1 MSIVVTGATGHL
13 GRLVVESLLQRG
25 VAADQVVA
33 TGRSI
38 GKLADLA
45 DRGVVVRRA
54 DYTDPGSL
62 KEAFEGAA
70 KVLLVSSSEVG
81 QRYAQHV
88 NAIDAAMAAGVGLV
102 VYTSITRAD
111 SSRMALADEH
121 RATEEYLRE
130 SGVPFVVL
138 RNAWYLENYTEQLP
152 ALLEHGALVGSA
164 GDGRVSAAS
173 RADYAEAAA
182 AVLTAPGHEG
192 RTYEL
197 AGPSFTLAD
206 VAAVVSAAS
215 GREVSYVDVPPEKL
229 AEVLIGAGVPEPFAR
244 VLADSDLGIA
254 RGDLEEASG
263 DLEQLLGRRPVSLSQ
278 AVTGTL
284 TR

>member
-1 MSIVVTGATGHL
+1 MSIVITGATGHL

-33 TGRSI
+33 TGRSTCR
-38 GKLADLA
+38 LADLA
-45 DRGVVVRRA
+45 DRGVVVRRG

-62 KEAFEGAA
+62 KEAFEGAE
-70 KVLLVSSSEVG
+70 KVLLVSSSEIG

-88 NAIDAAMAAGVGLV
+88 NAIDAARAAGVGLV

-111 SSRMALADEH
+111 ASRMALAEEH

-130 SGVPFVVL
+130 SGVPFVLL
-138 RNAWYLENYTEQLP
+138 RNNWYLENYTEQLP
-152 ALLEHGALVGSA
+152 AVLEHGALVGSA
-164 GDGRVSAAS
+164 GDGRVSAAA

-182 AVLTAPGHEG
+182 AVLTTQGHEG

-215 GREVSYVDVPPEKL
+215 GREVSYVDVPPVKL
-229 AEVLIGAGVPEPFAR
+229 AEVLVGAGLPEPYAQ

-254 RGDLEEASG
+254 RGDLEEPSG
-263 DLEQLLGRRPVSLSQ
+263 ELEQLLGRQPVSLSQ

-284 TR
+284 AR

>member
-33 TGRSI
+33 TGRSVE
-38 GKLADLA
+38 KLADLA

-62 KEAFEGAA
+62 KEAFEGAE
-70 KVLLVSSSEVG
+70 KVLLVSSSEIG
-81 QRYAQHV
+81 QRDAQHV
-88 NAIDAAMAAGVGLV
+88 NVIDAASAAGVGLV

-111 SSRMALADEH
+111 SSGMALAEEH

-130 SGVPFVVL
+130 SGVPFVLL
-138 RNAWYLENYTEQLP
+138 RNDWYIENYTEQLP
-152 ALLEHGALVGSA
+152 AVLEHGALVGSA
-164 GDGRVSAAS
+164 GDGRISAAT
-173 RADYAEAAA
+173 RGDYAEAAA
-182 AVLTAPGHEG
+182 VVLTTPGHEG

-215 GREVSYVDVPPEKL
+215 GREVSYVDVPSAKL
-229 AEVLIGAGVPEPFAR
+229 AEVLVGAGVPEPLAQ

-254 RGDLEEASG
+254 RGDLEEPSG
-263 DLEQLLGRRPVSLSQ
+263 ELEQLLGRQPVSLSQ

-284 TR
+284 AR